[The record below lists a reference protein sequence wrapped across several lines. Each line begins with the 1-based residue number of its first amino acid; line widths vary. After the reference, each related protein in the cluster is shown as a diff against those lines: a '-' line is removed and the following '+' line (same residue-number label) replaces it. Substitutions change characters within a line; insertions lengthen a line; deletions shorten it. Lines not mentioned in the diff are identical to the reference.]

1 MSGHIGGPIKK
12 NKAWFFGGLV
22 FRGNLSRN
30 PGQAPLEKE
39 YLVWLEDTN
48 IKGTWKINESTTFRQ
63 TYYHERFWEPL
74 PHSPTQTVT
83 LDALQNS
90 SGYLP
95 QLGSEVTTT
104 LGSSTVLSV
113 RYSLTNFPDKR
124 IGFNDETTTPMRM
137 DAVTGVQCCN
147 ALAYRSFP
155 RRDEVDAK
163 LNRYFSRSTF
173 SQNVSGGVQF
183 MRNSFAQYQT
193 FSRAGCSIR
202 M

>member
-1 MSGHIGGPIKK
+1 M
-12 NKAWFFGGLV
+12 
-22 FRGNLSRN
+22 
-30 PGQAPLEKE
+30 
-39 YLVWLEDTN
+39 
-48 IKGTWKINESTTFRQ
+48 
-63 TYYHERFWEPL
+63 
-74 PHSPTQTVT
+74 T

-95 QLGSEVTTT
+95 QLGSEVATT
-104 LGSSTVLSV
+104 LGSSTLLTV

-124 IGFNDETTTPMRM
+124 IGFNDETTTPMRL

-155 RRDEVDAK
+155 RRDEIDAK

-183 MRNSFAQYQT
+183 MRNSFAQYDIQPGGVLYTDVNGQPDQAT
-193 FSRAGCSIR
+193 FIPPSTQAASTTPGRSG
-202 M
+202 